1 MNDTGQHIDLELIH
15 LVKNG
20 DAHAYESLVRRHYDM
35 VYSLA
40 FHWLKS
46 KEAAEDLTQDLFIK
60 LSQKLSLFNERSSF
74 KTWFYRVVINMIK
87 DYLKKIKRENQKLP
101 EIAAVT
107 EHMTNDHHE
116 LLSAIEELP
125 ADISQTILLVYTQG
139 LNHAEAAKILHCA
152 ESTVSWRIHEG
163 KKQLKEILK

>member
-60 LSQKLSLFNERSSF
+60 LSHKLNLFNERSSF

-87 DYLKKIKRENQKLP
+87 DYLKKIDTVPTDP
-101 EIAAVT
+101 ECDKCCT
-107 EHMTNDHHE
+107 EYIKPST
-116 LLSAIEELP
+116 IEE
-125 ADISQTILLVYTQG
+125 T
-139 LNHAEAAKILHCA
+139 LNNLFYIKII
-152 ESTVSWRIHEG
+152 R
-163 KKQLKEILK
+163 